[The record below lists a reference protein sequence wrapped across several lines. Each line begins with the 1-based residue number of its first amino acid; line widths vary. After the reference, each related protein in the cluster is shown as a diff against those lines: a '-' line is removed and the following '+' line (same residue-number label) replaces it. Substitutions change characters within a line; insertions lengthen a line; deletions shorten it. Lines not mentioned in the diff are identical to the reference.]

1 MSIIDTLITDRTA
14 ADVAALKQ
22 LMALDYASMSPA
34 QQAAWLQD
42 SKGAYNVSDMNRVGT
57 ALNYLKQL
65 LTADCGKAFNWT
77 AKVDWSYLDIPTLT
91 QIQAYAQQI
100 ADIRAALV
108 VPAGTAAAPAVV
120 NLTWQQANDI
130 ERILQVCDQLIVNV
144 KAAFKY
150 TNAAEC
156 CTGGLI

>member
-14 ADVAALKQ
+14 ADVTALKQ

-65 LTADCGKAFNWT
+65 VYQQSVEHRPESALKSEC
-77 AKVDWSYLDIPTLT
+77 LDKTSRL
-91 QIQAYAQQI
+91 
-100 ADIRAALV
+100 
-108 VPAGTAAAPAVV
+108 
-120 NLTWQQANDI
+120 
-130 ERILQVCDQLIVNV
+130 
-144 KAAFKY
+144 
-150 TNAAEC
+150 
-156 CTGGLI
+156 